1 MRELTVKDIEQI
13 VKQQGT
19 LLSIKENATVSE
31 AANKMTNNHVG
42 CLVVFDMQD
51 KFVGIITERDI
62 IAKMSAKTDS
72 TIGSVLVRDIMTTEV
87 VMVDGSATVAEAV
100 RLMKEKGVRAL
111 IVDRRSEEDAYG
123 IVTQRDVVYSVM
135 AERKDPTKVK
145 VHEVMTK
152 PLVVV
157 NPDLDAVYVARL
169 MAQKGLSRAPV
180 IYEQKLQGVVSV
192 TDLIT
197 KAM

>member
-1 MRELTVKDIEQI
+1 MP
-13 VKQQGT
+13 
-19 LLSIKENATVSE
+19 NA
-31 AANKMTNNHVG
+31 
-42 CLVVFDMQD
+42 
-51 KFVGIITERDI
+51 
-62 IAKMSAKTDS
+62 
-72 TIGSVLVRDIMTTEV
+72 RDIMTTPV
-87 VMVDGSATVAEAV
+87 VTVEGSATVAEAV
-100 RLMKEKGVRAL
+100 SLMKEKGVRAL

-123 IVTQRDVVYSVM
+123 IVTQRDIVYSVM
-135 AERKDPTKVK
+135 AERKDPSKVK

-180 IYEQKLQGVVSV
+180 LYDQKLQGVISV

-197 KAM
+197 KGM

>member
-1 MRELTVKDIEQI
+1 MLK
-13 VKQQGT
+13 
-19 LLSIKENATVSE
+19 A
-31 AANKMTNNHVG
+31 
-42 CLVVFDMQD
+42 
-51 KFVGIITERDI
+51 
-62 IAKMSAKTDS
+62 
-72 TIGSVLVRDIMTTEV
+72 RDIMTTEV
-87 VMVDGSATVAEAV
+87 VTVDGAATVAEAV

-111 IVDRRSEEDAYG
+111 IVERRSNDDAYG
-123 IVTQRDVVYSVM
+123 IVTQRDIIYSVM

-145 VHEVMTK
+145 IHEVMTK

>member
-1 MRELTVKDIEQI
+1 MLK
-13 VKQQGT
+13 
-19 LLSIKENATVSE
+19 A
-31 AANKMTNNHVG
+31 
-42 CLVVFDMQD
+42 
-51 KFVGIITERDI
+51 
-62 IAKMSAKTDS
+62 
-72 TIGSVLVRDIMTTEV
+72 RDIMTTEV
-87 VMVDGSATVAEAV
+87 VTVDGSAPVAEAV
-100 RLMKEKGVRAL
+100 RRKKETGVRAL
-111 IVDRRSEEDAYG
+111 IVERRSDDDAYG
-123 IVTQRDVVYSVM
+123 IVTQRDIVYSVM

-157 NPDLDAVYVARL
+157 NPNLDAVYVARL

-192 TDLIT
+192 SDLIT

>member
-1 MRELTVKDIEQI
+1 M
-13 VKQQGT
+13 
-19 LLSIKENATVSE
+19 
-31 AANKMTNNHVG
+31 
-42 CLVVFDMQD
+42 
-51 KFVGIITERDI
+51 
-62 IAKMSAKTDS
+62 AKA
-72 TIGSVLVRDIMTTEV
+72 RDIMTTEV
-87 VMVDGSATVAEAV
+87 VTVDGSATVAEAV

-111 IVDRRSEEDAYG
+111 IVERRSDDDAYG
-123 IVTQRDVVYSVM
+123 IVTQRDIVYSVM

-157 NPDLDAVYVARL
+157 TPDLDAVYVARL

-180 IYEQKLQGVVSV
+180 IYEEKLQGVVSV

>member
-1 MRELTVKDIEQI
+1 MPK
-13 VKQQGT
+13 
-19 LLSIKENATVSE
+19 
-31 AANKMTNNHVG
+31 
-42 CLVVFDMQD
+42 
-51 KFVGIITERDI
+51 
-62 IAKMSAKTDS
+62 AK
-72 TIGSVLVRDIMTTEV
+72 DIMTHPV
-87 VMVDGSATVAEAV
+87 VMVEGSANLAEAV
-100 RLMKEKGVRAL
+100 SLMKEKGVRAL

-123 IVTQRDVVYSVM
+123 IVTQRDIVYSVM
-135 AERKDPTKVK
+135 AERQDPTKVK
-145 VHEVMTK
+145 VHKVMTK

-180 IYEQKLQGVVSV
+180 LYDQKLQGVISV

>member
-1 MRELTVKDIEQI
+1 MPK
-13 VKQQGT
+13 
-19 LLSIKENATVSE
+19 A
-31 AANKMTNNHVG
+31 
-42 CLVVFDMQD
+42 
-51 KFVGIITERDI
+51 RD
-62 IAKMSAKTDS
+62 
-72 TIGSVLVRDIMTTEV
+72 LMTTEV
-87 VMVDGSATVAEAV
+87 VMVDGSAPVAEAV

-111 IVDRRSEEDAYG
+111 IVERRNEDDAYG
-123 IVTQRDVVYSVM
+123 IVTQRDIVYSVM

-180 IYEQKLQGVVSV
+180 IYQQKLQGVISV